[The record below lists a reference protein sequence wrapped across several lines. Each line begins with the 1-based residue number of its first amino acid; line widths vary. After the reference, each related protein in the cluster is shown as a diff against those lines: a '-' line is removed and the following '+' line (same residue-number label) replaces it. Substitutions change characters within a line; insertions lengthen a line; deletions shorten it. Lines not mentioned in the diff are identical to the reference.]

1 MARKDI
7 KAFDFTSEQSR
18 TAAAENGRKGGIAS
32 GQARRQ
38 KKTLSEL
45 AKMIAE
51 NPAPA
56 AAKKKLA
63 KMGISDEDANNNAC
77 IAAAVYDKAIKGNMQ
92 AVDKWE
98 ELTAASKND
107 DEKYYLPGRVLGKAF
122 VDINRQ
128 IKPNI
133 EYVFEGGRGGLK
145 SSFVAFKIVELIKNN
160 PQMHA
165 CITRQVAGTLKDSV
179 YANMKWAINELGLM
193 EEFECKVSP
202 LEIKY
207 IKTGQTIYFR
217 GLDDETKLKSI
228 KPEFGYIGI
237 LWKEE
242 KDQMKGDAQERSV
255 NQSVLRGGDESYD
268 FSSYNPPKSK
278 SNWVNRIK
286 LIPNPKRVIHHSSY
300 LEAPAEWLGQ
310 KFIDDAAHL
319 KEINPEAYEHE
330 YLGVPN
336 GDGGN
341 VFEYLEIRDI
351 TDEEISHMDRI
362 FAGVDYGWY
371 PDQFCYLRTYY
382 DSAREKIYLIDEL
395 YVNKWSNSKTADW
408 IKKKGYDDY
417 TMICDSAEP
426 KSVNDFRDA
435 GLPARGAIKGPGSI
449 EYGFKFLQTKTL
461 VIDPKRTPNAYKEI
475 TEYEYDRDKEGNPY
489 AELSAQDKANK
500 GKQYEKEQRQ
510 RTYERR
516 IRKTKREVFGL
527 QTGVDNAPNEKAKFA
542 LQQDLDRKSYLLQKQ
557 NAAYKDYCKQ
567 NDLREL
573 QDRLMIAKWN
583 RQNAAKA
590 RGAAKRYKTAKGID

>member
-1 MARKDI
+1 MANEKNLIPNSKR
-7 KAFDFTSEQSR
+7 TPSELR
-18 TAAAENGRKGGIAS
+18 EIAKKGGIKS
-32 GQARRQ
+32 GEVRRQ

-51 NPAPA
+51 NPAPT
-56 AAKKKLA
+56 AAKKKLT

-77 IAAAVYDKAIKGNMQ
+77 IVAAVYDKAIKGNMQ

-98 ELTAASKND
+98 QLVAVSKSDESKYELPA
-107 DEKYYLPGRVLGKAF
+107 RVLGKAF

-286 LIPNPKRVIHHSSY
+286 LVPNPKRVIHHSSY

-351 TDEEISHMDRI
+351 ADEEISRMDRI

-371 PDQFCYLRTYY
+371 PDAFCYLRTYY

-449 EYGFKFLQTKTL
+449 EYGFKFLQTKTI

-475 TEYEYDRDKEGNPY
+475 TEYEYDRDKEGNVISGYPDGNDHAISALRY
-489 AELSAQDKANK
+489 AYEPLFNRRGYSA
-500 GKQYEKEQRQ
+500 
-510 RTYERR
+510 
-516 IRKTKREVFGL
+516 
-527 QTGVDNAPNEKAKFA
+527 
-542 LQQDLDRKSYLLQKQ
+542 
-557 NAAYKDYCKQ
+557 
-567 NDLREL
+567 
-573 QDRLMIAKWN
+573 
-583 RQNAAKA
+583 
-590 RGAAKRYKTAKGID
+590 

>member
-1 MARKDI
+1 MANEKNLI
-7 KAFDFTSEQSR
+7 PNSER
-18 TAAAENGRKGGIAS
+18 TPSELREITKKGGIKS
-32 GQARRQ
+32 GEVRRQ

-51 NPAPA
+51 NPAPTT
-56 AAKKKLA
+56 AKKKLT

-77 IAAAVYDKAIKGNMQ
+77 IVAAVYDKAIKGNMQ

-98 ELTAASKND
+98 QLVAVSKSDESKYELPA
-107 DEKYYLPGRVLGKAF
+107 RVLGKAF

-286 LIPNPKRVIHHSSY
+286 LVPNPKRVIHHSSY

-371 PDQFCYLRTYY
+371 PDAFCYLRTYY

-417 TMICDSAEP
+417 AMICDSAEP

-449 EYGFKFLQTKTL
+449 EYGFKFLQTKTI

-475 TEYEYDRDKEGNPY
+475 TEYEYDRDKEGNVISGYPDGDDHAISALRY
-489 AELSAQDKANK
+489 AYEPLFNRRGYSA
-500 GKQYEKEQRQ
+500 
-510 RTYERR
+510 
-516 IRKTKREVFGL
+516 
-527 QTGVDNAPNEKAKFA
+527 
-542 LQQDLDRKSYLLQKQ
+542 
-557 NAAYKDYCKQ
+557 
-567 NDLREL
+567 
-573 QDRLMIAKWN
+573 
-583 RQNAAKA
+583 
-590 RGAAKRYKTAKGID
+590 

>member
-1 MARKDI
+1 MANEKNLRPGSMQSK
-7 KAFDFTSEQSR
+7 SEAR
-18 TAAAENGRKGGIAS
+18 ANGKKGGIAS
-32 GQARRQ
+32 GQARRR

-45 AKMIAE
+45 AKMIAD
-51 NPAPA
+51 NPAPDNTRA
-56 AAKKKLA
+56 KLA
-63 KMGISDEDANNNAC
+63 KMGISDEDANNNAVV
-77 IAAAVYDKAIKGNMQ
+77 AASIYAKAIKGNMQ

-98 ELTAASKND
+98 QLVAVSKSDESEYELPA
-107 DEKYYLPGRVLGKAF
+107 RVLGKAF

-351 TDEEISHMDRI
+351 TDEEISRMDRI

-371 PDQFCYLRTYY
+371 PDAFCYLRTYY

-475 TEYEYDRDKEGNPY
+475 TEYEYDRDKEGSVISGYPDGNDHAISALRY
-489 AELSAQDKANK
+489 AYEPLFNRRGYSA
-500 GKQYEKEQRQ
+500 
-510 RTYERR
+510 
-516 IRKTKREVFGL
+516 
-527 QTGVDNAPNEKAKFA
+527 
-542 LQQDLDRKSYLLQKQ
+542 
-557 NAAYKDYCKQ
+557 
-567 NDLREL
+567 
-573 QDRLMIAKWN
+573 
-583 RQNAAKA
+583 
-590 RGAAKRYKTAKGID
+590 

>member
-1 MARKDI
+1 MANEENLKPFKPGRS
-7 KAFDFTSEQSR
+7 SEE
-18 TAAAENGRKGGIAS
+18 AAKNGQKGGIAS
-32 GQARRQ
+32 GQSRRQ

-51 NPAPA
+51 NPAPT
-56 AAKKKLA
+56 AAKKKLT

-77 IAAAVYDKAIKGNMQ
+77 IVAAVYNKAIKGNMQ

-98 ELTAASKND
+98 QLVAVSKSDESKYELPA
-107 DEKYYLPGRVLGKAF
+107 RVLGKAF

-145 SSFVAFKIVELIKNN
+145 SSFVAFKIIELIKNN

-286 LIPNPKRVIHHSSY
+286 LMPNPKRVIHHSSY

-371 PDQFCYLRTYY
+371 PDAFCYLRTYY

-461 VIDPKRTPNAYKEI
+461 VIDPRRTPNAYKEI
-475 TEYEYDRDKEGNPY
+475 TEYEYDRDKEGNVISGYPDGNDHAISALRY
-489 AELSAQDKANK
+489 AYEPLFNRRGYSA
-500 GKQYEKEQRQ
+500 
-510 RTYERR
+510 
-516 IRKTKREVFGL
+516 
-527 QTGVDNAPNEKAKFA
+527 
-542 LQQDLDRKSYLLQKQ
+542 
-557 NAAYKDYCKQ
+557 
-567 NDLREL
+567 
-573 QDRLMIAKWN
+573 
-583 RQNAAKA
+583 
-590 RGAAKRYKTAKGID
+590 

>member
-1 MARKDI
+1 MANEKNLI
-7 KAFDFTSEQSR
+7 PNSER
-18 TAAAENGRKGGIAS
+18 TPSELREITKKGGIKS
-32 GQARRQ
+32 GEVRRQ

-51 NPAPA
+51 NPAPT
-56 AAKKKLA
+56 AAKKKLT

-77 IAAAVYDKAIKGNMQ
+77 IVAAVYNKAIKGNMQ

-98 ELTAASKND
+98 QLVAVSKSDESKYELPA
-107 DEKYYLPGRVLGKAF
+107 RVLGKAF

-286 LIPNPKRVIHHSSY
+286 LMPNPKRVIHHSSY

-371 PDQFCYLRTYY
+371 PDAFCYLRTYY

-449 EYGFKFLQTKTL
+449 EYGFKFLQTKTI
-461 VIDPKRTPNAYKEI
+461 VVDPKRTPNAYKEI
-475 TEYEYDRDKEGNPY
+475 TEYEYDRDKEGNVISGYPDGDDHAISALRY
-489 AELSAQDKANK
+489 AYEPLFNRRGYSA
-500 GKQYEKEQRQ
+500 
-510 RTYERR
+510 
-516 IRKTKREVFGL
+516 
-527 QTGVDNAPNEKAKFA
+527 
-542 LQQDLDRKSYLLQKQ
+542 
-557 NAAYKDYCKQ
+557 
-567 NDLREL
+567 
-573 QDRLMIAKWN
+573 
-583 RQNAAKA
+583 
-590 RGAAKRYKTAKGID
+590 

>member
-1 MARKDI
+1 MANEENLKP
-7 KAFDFTSEQSR
+7 FTSNQSR
-18 TAAAENGRKGGIAS
+18 EEAAKNGQKGGVAS
-32 GQARRQ
+32 GQSRRQ

-51 NPAPA
+51 NPAPT
-56 AAKKKLA
+56 AAKKKLT

-77 IAAAVYDKAIKGNMQ
+77 IVAAVYDKAIKGNMQ

-98 ELTAASKND
+98 QLVAVSKSDESKYELPA
-107 DEKYYLPGRVLGKAF
+107 RVLGKAF

-145 SSFVAFKIVELIKNN
+145 SSFVAFKIIELIKNN

-179 YANMKWAINELGLM
+179 YANMKWAINELGLT

-351 TDEEISHMDRI
+351 TDEEISRMDRI

-371 PDQFCYLRTYY
+371 PDAFCYLRTYY

-395 YVNKWSNSKTADW
+395 YVNKWSNSKTAEW

-426 KSVNDFRDA
+426 KSVNDFRDV

-475 TEYEYDRDKEGNPY
+475 TEYEYDRDKEGNVISGYPDGNDHAISALRY
-489 AELSAQDKANK
+489 AYEPLFNRRGYSA
-500 GKQYEKEQRQ
+500 
-510 RTYERR
+510 
-516 IRKTKREVFGL
+516 
-527 QTGVDNAPNEKAKFA
+527 
-542 LQQDLDRKSYLLQKQ
+542 
-557 NAAYKDYCKQ
+557 
-567 NDLREL
+567 
-573 QDRLMIAKWN
+573 
-583 RQNAAKA
+583 
-590 RGAAKRYKTAKGID
+590 

>member
-1 MARKDI
+1 MANEKNLI
-7 KAFDFTSEQSR
+7 PNSER
-18 TAAAENGRKGGIAS
+18 TPSELREITKKGGIKS
-32 GQARRQ
+32 GEVRRQ

-51 NPAPA
+51 NPAPTT
-56 AAKKKLA
+56 AKKKLT

-77 IAAAVYDKAIKGNMQ
+77 IVAAVYDKAIKGNMQ

-98 ELTAASKND
+98 QLVAVSKSDESKYELPA
-107 DEKYYLPGRVLGKAF
+107 RVLGKAF

-286 LIPNPKRVIHHSSY
+286 LMPNPKRVIHHSSY

-351 TDEEISHMDRI
+351 TDEEISRMDRI
-362 FAGVDYGWY
+362 FAGVDFGWY
-371 PDQFCYLRTYY
+371 PDAFCYLRTYY

-449 EYGFKFLQTKTL
+449 EYGFKFLQTKTI

-475 TEYEYDRDKEGNPY
+475 TEYEYDRDKEGNVISGYPDGNDHAISALRY
-489 AELSAQDKANK
+489 AYEPLFNRRGYSA
-500 GKQYEKEQRQ
+500 
-510 RTYERR
+510 
-516 IRKTKREVFGL
+516 
-527 QTGVDNAPNEKAKFA
+527 
-542 LQQDLDRKSYLLQKQ
+542 
-557 NAAYKDYCKQ
+557 
-567 NDLREL
+567 
-573 QDRLMIAKWN
+573 
-583 RQNAAKA
+583 
-590 RGAAKRYKTAKGID
+590 

>member
-1 MARKDI
+1 MANEENLKPFKPGRS
-7 KAFDFTSEQSR
+7 SEE
-18 TAAAENGRKGGIAS
+18 AVKNGQKGGVAS
-32 GQARRQ
+32 GQSRRQ

-51 NPAPA
+51 NPAPTA
-56 AAKKKLA
+56 TKKKLT

-77 IAAAVYDKAIKGNMQ
+77 IVAAVYDKAIKGNMQ

-98 ELTAASKND
+98 QLVAVSKSDENKYELPA
-107 DEKYYLPGRVLGKAF
+107 RVLGKAF

-286 LIPNPKRVIHHSSY
+286 LMPNPKRVIHHSSY

-351 TDEEISHMDRI
+351 TDEEISRMDRI

-371 PDQFCYLRTYY
+371 PDAFCYLRTYY

-449 EYGFKFLQTKTL
+449 EYGFKFLQTKTI

-475 TEYEYDRDKEGNPY
+475 TEYEYDRDKEGNVISGYPDGNDHAISALRY
-489 AELSAQDKANK
+489 AYEPLFNRRGNSA
-500 GKQYEKEQRQ
+500 
-510 RTYERR
+510 
-516 IRKTKREVFGL
+516 
-527 QTGVDNAPNEKAKFA
+527 
-542 LQQDLDRKSYLLQKQ
+542 
-557 NAAYKDYCKQ
+557 
-567 NDLREL
+567 
-573 QDRLMIAKWN
+573 
-583 RQNAAKA
+583 
-590 RGAAKRYKTAKGID
+590 

>member
-1 MARKDI
+1 MVNEKNLIKNSDRSPSQRRENARK
-7 KAFDFTSEQSR
+7 A
-18 TAAAENGRKGGIAS
+18 GIAS
-32 GQARRQ
+32 GQARRRR
-38 KKTLSEL
+38 KSLSEL
-45 AKMIAE
+45 AKIIAE
-51 NPAPA
+51 NPVPD
-56 AAKKKLA
+56 AAKAKLA
-63 KMGISDEDANNNAC
+63 KMGIEDEDANNNALV
-77 IAAAVYDKAIKGNMQ
+77 AVSVYKKAIQGNMQ

-98 ELTAASKND
+98 QLTAESKAD
-107 DEKYYLPGRVLGKAF
+107 TAKYELPARVIGKAF

-128 IKPNI
+128 INPNI
-133 EYVFEGGRGGLK
+133 SYTFKGGRGGLK
-145 SSFVAFKIVELIKNN
+145 SSYVALKIVELIKNN
-160 PQMHA
+160 PIMHA

-179 YANMKWAINELGLM
+179 YAQMKWAINELGLL
-193 EEFECKVSP
+193 EEFDFKVSP
-202 LEIKY
+202 LEIRYK
-207 IKTGQTIYFR
+207 KTGQVIYFR

-242 KDQMKGDAQERSV
+242 KDQMKGPEQERSV
-255 NQSVLRGGDESYD
+255 NQSVLRGGSESYD

-278 SNWVNRIK
+278 SNWVNR
-286 LIPNPKRVIHHSSY
+286 LELEPDSKRVIHTSCY
-300 LEAPAEWLGQ
+300 LDAPPEWLGQ

-319 KEINPEAYEHE
+319 KEVNPAAYEHE

-351 TDEEISHMDRI
+351 TDEEISKMDRI

-395 YVNKWSNSKTADW
+395 YVNKWSNSKTAEW

-449 EYGFKFLQTKTL
+449 EYGFKFLQTKTI

-475 TEYEYDRDKEGNPY
+475 TEYEYDRDKEGNVISGYPDGNDHAISALRY
-489 AELSAQDKANK
+489 AYEPLFNK
-500 GKQYEKEQRQ
+500 
-510 RTYERR
+510 
-516 IRKTKREVFGL
+516 
-527 QTGVDNAPNEKAKFA
+527 
-542 LQQDLDRKSYLLQKQ
+542 
-557 NAAYKDYCKQ
+557 
-567 NDLREL
+567 
-573 QDRLMIAKWN
+573 
-583 RQNAAKA
+583 
-590 RGAAKRYKTAKGID
+590 RGYHA

>member
-1 MARKDI
+1 MYGNIVYIYSYTWQNFYFQKGYDWNVRMARKDI
-7 KAFDFTSEQSR
+7 ESFDFTSEQNR
-18 TAAAENGRKGGIAS
+18 AEAAKNGRKGGIAS
-32 GQARRQ
+32 GKARRQ

-51 NPAPA
+51 NPAPTS
-56 AAKKKLA
+56 AKKKLT

-77 IAAAVYDKAIKGNMQ
+77 IVAAVYDKAVKGNMQ

-98 ELTAASKND
+98 QLTAVSND
-107 DEKYYLPGRVLGKAF
+107 DDKKYELPARVLGKAF
-122 VDINRQ
+122 VDINRR

-145 SSFVAFKIVELIKNN
+145 SSYVAFKIIELIKNN

-165 CITRQVAGTLKDSV
+165 CITRQVGATLKDSV
-179 YANMKWAINELGLM
+179 YAQMKWAINELGLM

-286 LIPNPKRVIHHSSY
+286 LIPNSKRVIHHSSY

-310 KFIDDAAHL
+310 KFLNDAEHL
-319 KEINPEAYEHE
+319 KEVNPEAYEHE

-351 TDEEISHMDRI
+351 TDEEISHMDKI
-362 FAGVDYGWY
+362 FQGCDWGFF
-371 PDQFCYLRTYY
+371 PDPYAFIRLYY
-382 DSAREKIYLIDEL
+382 NHNTEKIYLIDEI
-395 YVNKWSNSKTADW
+395 YENKWSNRKSADE
-408 IKKKGYDDY
+408 ILKRKYDDY
-417 TMICDSAEP
+417 AITCDSAEP
-426 KSVNDFRDA
+426 KSINDYRDF
-435 GLPARGAIKGPGSI
+435 GLPARGAIKGPGSV
-449 EYGFKFLQTKTL
+449 EYSMKWLQTRTI
-461 VIDPKRTPNAYKEI
+461 VIDPKRTPNAYKEFS
-475 TEYEYDRDKEGNPY
+475 EYEYERDKDGNVISGYPDENNHLIDACRY
-489 AELSAQDKANK
+489 ATESLW
-500 GKQYEKEQRQ
+500 
-510 RTYERR
+510 RR
-516 IRKTKREVFGL
+516 RGN
-527 QTGVDNAPNEKAKFA
+527 NA
-542 LQQDLDRKSYLLQKQ
+542 
-557 NAAYKDYCKQ
+557 
-567 NDLREL
+567 
-573 QDRLMIAKWN
+573 
-583 RQNAAKA
+583 
-590 RGAAKRYKTAKGID
+590 

>member
-1 MARKDI
+1 MANEENLKP
-7 KAFDFTSEQSR
+7 FTSNQSR
-18 TAAAENGRKGGIAS
+18 EEAVRNGQKGGIAS
-32 GQARRQ
+32 GYSRRQ
-38 KKTLSEL
+38 KKALSDYV
-45 AKMIAE
+45 KIIAE
-51 NPAPA
+51 SPASST
-56 AAKKKLA
+56 AKKKLA
-63 KMGISDEDANNNAC
+63 KMGIADEDANNMAVVATSLYKK
-77 IAAAVYDKAIKGNMQ
+77 AADGNIQAIE
-92 AVDKWE
+92 KWE
-98 ELTAASKND
+98 QLTAVSKDD
-107 DEKYYLPGRVLGKAF
+107 DEKYELPARVLGKAF

-145 SSFVAFKIVELIKNN
+145 SSLVAFKIVELIKNN

-286 LIPNPKRVIHHSSY
+286 LVPNPKRVIHHSSY
-300 LEAPAEWLGQ
+300 LEAPAEWLGK

-341 VFEYLEIRDI
+341 VFEYMEIRDI
-351 TDEEISHMDRI
+351 TDEEISRMDRI

-371 PDQFCYLRTYY
+371 PDAFCYLRTYY

-449 EYGFKFLQTKTL
+449 EYGFKFLQTKTI

-475 TEYEYDRDKEGNPY
+475 TEYEYDRDKEGNVISGYPDGNDHAISALRY
-489 AELSAQDKANK
+489 AYEPLFNRRGYSA
-500 GKQYEKEQRQ
+500 
-510 RTYERR
+510 
-516 IRKTKREVFGL
+516 
-527 QTGVDNAPNEKAKFA
+527 
-542 LQQDLDRKSYLLQKQ
+542 
-557 NAAYKDYCKQ
+557 
-567 NDLREL
+567 
-573 QDRLMIAKWN
+573 
-583 RQNAAKA
+583 
-590 RGAAKRYKTAKGID
+590 

>member
-1 MARKDI
+1 MANDQNLNNGVATQFR
-7 KAFDFTSEQSR
+7 AGEEQAR
-18 TAAAENGRKGGIAS
+18 IAKKGGIAS

-51 NPAPA
+51 NPAPT
-56 AAKKKLA
+56 AAKKKLT

-77 IAAAVYDKAIKGNMQ
+77 IVAAVYDKAIKGNMQ

-98 ELTAASKND
+98 QLVAVSKSDESKYELPA
-107 DEKYYLPGRVLGKAF
+107 RVLGKAF

-351 TDEEISHMDRI
+351 TDEEISRMDRV

-371 PDQFCYLRTYY
+371 PDAFCYLRTYY

-475 TEYEYDRDKEGNPY
+475 TEYEYDRDKEGNVISGYPDGNDHAISALRY
-489 AELSAQDKANK
+489 AYEPLFNRRGYSA
-500 GKQYEKEQRQ
+500 
-510 RTYERR
+510 
-516 IRKTKREVFGL
+516 
-527 QTGVDNAPNEKAKFA
+527 
-542 LQQDLDRKSYLLQKQ
+542 
-557 NAAYKDYCKQ
+557 
-567 NDLREL
+567 
-573 QDRLMIAKWN
+573 
-583 RQNAAKA
+583 
-590 RGAAKRYKTAKGID
+590 

>member
-1 MARKDI
+1 MANEENLKPFKPGRS
-7 KAFDFTSEQSR
+7 SEE
-18 TAAAENGRKGGIAS
+18 AVKNGQKGGIAS
-32 GQARRQ
+32 GQSRRQ

-51 NPAPA
+51 NPAPT
-56 AAKKKLA
+56 AAKKKLT

-77 IAAAVYDKAIKGNMQ
+77 IVAAVYNKAIKGNMQ

-98 ELTAASKND
+98 QLVAVSKSDESKYELPA
-107 DEKYYLPGRVLGKAF
+107 RVLGKAF

-286 LIPNPKRVIHHSSY
+286 LMPNPKRVIHHSSY

-371 PDQFCYLRTYY
+371 PDAFCYLRTYY

-449 EYGFKFLQTKTL
+449 EYGFKFLQTKTI

-475 TEYEYDRDKEGNPY
+475 TEYEYDRDKEGNVISGYPDGDDHAISALRY
-489 AELSAQDKANK
+489 AYEPLFNRRGYSA
-500 GKQYEKEQRQ
+500 
-510 RTYERR
+510 
-516 IRKTKREVFGL
+516 
-527 QTGVDNAPNEKAKFA
+527 
-542 LQQDLDRKSYLLQKQ
+542 
-557 NAAYKDYCKQ
+557 
-567 NDLREL
+567 
-573 QDRLMIAKWN
+573 
-583 RQNAAKA
+583 
-590 RGAAKRYKTAKGID
+590 

>member
-1 MARKDI
+1 MANEENLKPFKPGRS
-7 KAFDFTSEQSR
+7 SEE
-18 TAAAENGRKGGIAS
+18 AVKNGQKGGIAS
-32 GQARRQ
+32 GQSRRQ

-56 AAKKKLA
+56 AAKKKLT

-77 IAAAVYDKAIKGNMQ
+77 IVAAVYDKAIKGNMQ

-98 ELTAASKND
+98 QLVAVSKSDESKYELPA
-107 DEKYYLPGRVLGKAF
+107 RVLGKAF

-286 LIPNPKRVIHHSSY
+286 LVPNPKRVIHHSSY

-371 PDQFCYLRTYY
+371 PDAFCYLRTYY

-449 EYGFKFLQTKTL
+449 EYGFKFLQTKTI

-475 TEYEYDRDKEGNPY
+475 TEYEYDRDKEGNVISGYPDGNDHAISALRY
-489 AELSAQDKANK
+489 AYEPLFNRRGYSA
-500 GKQYEKEQRQ
+500 
-510 RTYERR
+510 
-516 IRKTKREVFGL
+516 
-527 QTGVDNAPNEKAKFA
+527 
-542 LQQDLDRKSYLLQKQ
+542 
-557 NAAYKDYCKQ
+557 
-567 NDLREL
+567 
-573 QDRLMIAKWN
+573 
-583 RQNAAKA
+583 
-590 RGAAKRYKTAKGID
+590 

>member
-1 MARKDI
+1 MANEENLKP
-7 KAFDFTSEQSR
+7 FTSNQSR
-18 TAAAENGRKGGIAS
+18 EEAVRNGQKGGIAS
-32 GQARRQ
+32 GYSRRQ
-38 KKTLSEL
+38 KKALSDYV
-45 AKMIAE
+45 KIIAE
-51 NPAPA
+51 SPASST
-56 AAKKKLA
+56 AKKKLA
-63 KMGISDEDANNNAC
+63 KMGIADEDANNMAVVATSLYKK
-77 IAAAVYDKAIKGNMQ
+77 AADGNIQAIE
-92 AVDKWE
+92 KWE
-98 ELTAASKND
+98 QLTAVSKDD
-107 DEKYYLPGRVLGKAF
+107 DEKYELPARVLGKAF

-286 LIPNPKRVIHHSSY
+286 LVPNPKRVIHHSSY

-449 EYGFKFLQTKTL
+449 EYGFKFLQTKTI

-475 TEYEYDRDKEGNPY
+475 TEYEYDRDKEGNVISGYPDGNDHAISALRY
-489 AELSAQDKANK
+489 AYAPLFNRRGYSA
-500 GKQYEKEQRQ
+500 
-510 RTYERR
+510 
-516 IRKTKREVFGL
+516 
-527 QTGVDNAPNEKAKFA
+527 
-542 LQQDLDRKSYLLQKQ
+542 
-557 NAAYKDYCKQ
+557 
-567 NDLREL
+567 
-573 QDRLMIAKWN
+573 
-583 RQNAAKA
+583 
-590 RGAAKRYKTAKGID
+590 

>member
-1 MARKDI
+1 MANEENLKPFKPGRS
-7 KAFDFTSEQSR
+7 SEE
-18 TAAAENGRKGGIAS
+18 AAKNGQKGGIAS
-32 GQARRQ
+32 GQSRRQ

-51 NPAPA
+51 NPAPT
-56 AAKKKLA
+56 AAKKKLT

-77 IAAAVYDKAIKGNMQ
+77 IVAAVYDKAIKGNMQ

-98 ELTAASKND
+98 QLVAVSKSDESKYELPA
-107 DEKYYLPGRVLGKAF
+107 RVLGKAF

-145 SSFVAFKIVELIKNN
+145 SSYVAFKIVELIKNN

-286 LIPNPKRVIHHSSY
+286 LMPNPKRVIHHSSY

-371 PDQFCYLRTYY
+371 PDAFCYLRTYY

-449 EYGFKFLQTKTL
+449 EYGFKFLQTKTI

-475 TEYEYDRDKEGNPY
+475 TEYEYDRDKEGNVISGYPDGDDHAISALRY
-489 AELSAQDKANK
+489 AYEPLFNRRGYSA
-500 GKQYEKEQRQ
+500 
-510 RTYERR
+510 
-516 IRKTKREVFGL
+516 
-527 QTGVDNAPNEKAKFA
+527 
-542 LQQDLDRKSYLLQKQ
+542 
-557 NAAYKDYCKQ
+557 
-567 NDLREL
+567 
-573 QDRLMIAKWN
+573 
-583 RQNAAKA
+583 
-590 RGAAKRYKTAKGID
+590 

>member
-1 MARKDI
+1 MANEKNLI
-7 KAFDFTSEQSR
+7 PNSER
-18 TAAAENGRKGGIAS
+18 TPSELREITKKGGIKS
-32 GQARRQ
+32 GEVRRQ

-51 NPAPA
+51 NPAPTT
-56 AAKKKLA
+56 AKKKLT

-77 IAAAVYDKAIKGNMQ
+77 IVAAVYDKAIKGNMQ

-98 ELTAASKND
+98 QLVAVSKSDESKYELPA
-107 DEKYYLPGRVLGKAF
+107 RVLGKAF

-286 LIPNPKRVIHHSSY
+286 LMPNPKRVIHHSSY

-351 TDEEISHMDRI
+351 ADEEISRMDRI

-371 PDQFCYLRTYY
+371 PDAFCYLRTYY

-449 EYGFKFLQTKTL
+449 EYGFKFLQTKTI

-475 TEYEYDRDKEGNPY
+475 TEYEYDRDKEGNVISGYPDGNDHAISALRY
-489 AELSAQDKANK
+489 AYEPLFNRRGYSA
-500 GKQYEKEQRQ
+500 
-510 RTYERR
+510 
-516 IRKTKREVFGL
+516 
-527 QTGVDNAPNEKAKFA
+527 
-542 LQQDLDRKSYLLQKQ
+542 
-557 NAAYKDYCKQ
+557 
-567 NDLREL
+567 
-573 QDRLMIAKWN
+573 
-583 RQNAAKA
+583 
-590 RGAAKRYKTAKGID
+590 

>member
-1 MARKDI
+1 MANEKNLI
-7 KAFDFTSEQSR
+7 PNSER
-18 TAAAENGRKGGIAS
+18 TPSELREITKKGGIKS
-32 GQARRQ
+32 GEVRRQ

-51 NPAPA
+51 NPAPN
-56 AAKKKLA
+56 AAKKKLT

-77 IAAAVYDKAIKGNMQ
+77 IVAAVYDKAIKGNMQ

-98 ELTAASKND
+98 QLVAVSKSDESKYELPA
-107 DEKYYLPGRVLGKAF
+107 RVLGKAF

-286 LIPNPKRVIHHSSY
+286 LVPNPKRVIHHSSY

-371 PDQFCYLRTYY
+371 PDAFCYLRTYY

-449 EYGFKFLQTKTL
+449 EYGFKFLQTKTI

-475 TEYEYDRDKEGNPY
+475 TEYEYDRDKEGNVISGYPDGNDHAISALRY
-489 AELSAQDKANK
+489 AYEPLFNRRGYSA
-500 GKQYEKEQRQ
+500 
-510 RTYERR
+510 
-516 IRKTKREVFGL
+516 
-527 QTGVDNAPNEKAKFA
+527 
-542 LQQDLDRKSYLLQKQ
+542 
-557 NAAYKDYCKQ
+557 
-567 NDLREL
+567 
-573 QDRLMIAKWN
+573 
-583 RQNAAKA
+583 
-590 RGAAKRYKTAKGID
+590 

>member
-1 MARKDI
+1 MANEKNLI
-7 KAFDFTSEQSR
+7 PNSER
-18 TAAAENGRKGGIAS
+18 TPSELREIAKKGGIKS
-32 GQARRQ
+32 GEVRRQ

-51 NPAPA
+51 NPAPT
-56 AAKKKLA
+56 AAKKKLT

-77 IAAAVYDKAIKGNMQ
+77 IVAAVYDKAIKGNMQ

-98 ELTAASKND
+98 QLVAVSKSDESKYELPA
-107 DEKYYLPGRVLGKAF
+107 RVLGKAF

-145 SSFVAFKIVELIKNN
+145 SSFVAFKIIELIKNN

-255 NQSVLRGGDESYD
+255 NQSVLRGGDKSYD

-286 LIPNPKRVIHHSSY
+286 LMPNPKRVIHHSSY

-371 PDQFCYLRTYY
+371 PDAFCYLRTYY

-449 EYGFKFLQTKTL
+449 EYGFKFLQTKTI

-475 TEYEYDRDKEGNPY
+475 TEYEYDRDKEGNVISGYPDGDDHAISALRY
-489 AELSAQDKANK
+489 AYEPLFNRRGYSA
-500 GKQYEKEQRQ
+500 
-510 RTYERR
+510 
-516 IRKTKREVFGL
+516 
-527 QTGVDNAPNEKAKFA
+527 
-542 LQQDLDRKSYLLQKQ
+542 
-557 NAAYKDYCKQ
+557 
-567 NDLREL
+567 
-573 QDRLMIAKWN
+573 
-583 RQNAAKA
+583 
-590 RGAAKRYKTAKGID
+590 

>member
-1 MARKDI
+1 MANEKNLI
-7 KAFDFTSEQSR
+7 PNSER
-18 TAAAENGRKGGIAS
+18 TPSELREIAKKGGIKS
-32 GQARRQ
+32 GEVRRQ

-51 NPAPA
+51 NPAPT
-56 AAKKKLA
+56 AAKKKLT

-77 IAAAVYDKAIKGNMQ
+77 IVAAVYDKAIKGNMQ

-98 ELTAASKND
+98 QLVAASKS
-107 DEKYYLPGRVLGKAF
+107 DESKYELPARVLGKAF

-145 SSFVAFKIVELIKNN
+145 SSFVAFKIIELIKNN

-179 YANMKWAINELGLM
+179 YANMKWTINELGLM

-286 LIPNPKRVIHHSSY
+286 LMPNPKRVIHHSSY

-351 TDEEISHMDRI
+351 TDEEISRMDRI
-362 FAGVDYGWY
+362 FAGVDFGWY
-371 PDQFCYLRTYY
+371 PDAFCYLRTYY

-449 EYGFKFLQTKTL
+449 EYGFKFLQTKTI

-475 TEYEYDRDKEGNPY
+475 TEYEYDRDKEGNVISGYPDGDDHAISALRY
-489 AELSAQDKANK
+489 A
-500 GKQYEKEQRQ
+500 YEPLFN
-510 RTYERR
+510 RR
-516 IRKTKREVFGL
+516 G
-527 QTGVDNAPNEKAKFA
+527 
-542 LQQDLDRKSYLLQKQ
+542 Y
-557 NAAYKDYCKQ
+557 
-567 NDLREL
+567 
-573 QDRLMIAKWN
+573 
-583 RQNAAKA
+583 
-590 RGAAKRYKTAKGID
+590 GA